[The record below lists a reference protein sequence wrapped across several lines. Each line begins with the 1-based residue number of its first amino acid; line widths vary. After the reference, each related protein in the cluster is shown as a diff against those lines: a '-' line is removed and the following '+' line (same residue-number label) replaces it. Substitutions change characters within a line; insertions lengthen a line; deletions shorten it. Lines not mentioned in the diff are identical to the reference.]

1 MNGTVRCCGRVV
13 PMRTRGGNHAKNHN
27 KVIDEEGVHF
37 FSYGSKVA
45 SYDPFSM
52 TGTSHTRILVT
63 LYEPYWNMYSQAT
76 NYYLLQF
83 LEEDS
88 IKDIRKKVIS
98 GDYVVA

>member
-1 MNGTVRCCGRVV
+1 MRVV
-13 PMRTRGGNHAKNHN
+13 PMRTKGGNSANNQN

-37 FSYGSKVA
+37 FSYGSKIA
-45 SYDPFSM
+45 SYNPWEI
-52 TGTSHTRILVT
+52 TGSSHMKNIVT
-63 LYEPYWNMYSQAT
+63 LYEPYWNMYSQTT

-98 GDYVVA
+98 GDYLVA